1 MWIIKACH
9 RWNNYTQPLK
19 DEGKGRGAT
28 RGEDQE
34 VGDGAWSCCKL
45 IFGTAV
51 ALSWVV
57 SFESRYPTS
66 CGEPGAADEWSD
78 LERFILTQH
87 MQNKKKKALQ
97 QPEGQ
102 ASFWILAVQDWK
114 GKADLSRVSI
124 QLLEQLLS
132 KCALEQDVNPRLVQ
146 GGCFNG
152 QQIRTRVCVI
162 SPV

>member
-1 MWIIKACH
+1 MEQLYAAIEGWGEGTRRDTWRRSGGGGRRVVLLQIDFWYRGGVIVGGVVWVEISNKLLWTRRR
-9 RWNNYTQPLK
+9 RWMK
-19 DEGKGRGAT
+19 R
-28 RGEDQE
+28 
-34 VGDGAWSCCKL
+34 
-45 IFGTAV
+45 
-51 ALSWVV
+51 
-57 SFESRYPTS
+57 SRAIHINST
-66 CGEPGAADEWSD
+66 
-78 LERFILTQH
+78 
-87 MQNKKKKALQ
+87 KKKSLQ